1 MKILVCIS
9 NVPDT
14 TTKVKF
20 KEDNTLF
27 DDSGIQWIINP
38 WDELALTR
46 ALELKEDVGN
56 SVDEV
61 CVINVGGSL
70 TEATLRKSL
79 AIGAD
84 KAIRIDACASD
95 AYHVAGQI
103 AEYLKENPYDI
114 VFSGIESSD
123 YNGSSVGAMIA
134 EFMNY
139 PGISSVTNVSL
150 DDNDILLSRAIP
162 GGKQVVKTETPFVAI
177 VQKGIT
183 KEPRIPSMRGIMMA
197 RKKPLE
203 VKSAGELPVLT
214 QTVKFELPKEKG
226 ACKMIDPEHVE
237 QLVTLLKNEAKVL

>member
-27 DDSGIQWIINP
+27 DDSGVQWIINP

-46 ALELKEDVGN
+46 ALELKEDAGN

-61 CVINVGGSL
+61 SVINVGGAQ
-70 TEATLRKSL
+70 TEATLRKAL

-84 KAIRIDACASD
+84 TAIRIDACASD
-95 AYHVAGQI
+95 AYYVAGQI
-103 AEYLKENPYDI
+103 AEYLKGNPFDI

-134 EFMNY
+134 EFMDY
-139 PGISSVTNVSL
+139 PGISSVTDVNLNNNEV
-150 DDNDILLSRAIP
+150 ILYRAIP
-162 GGKQVVKTETPFVAI
+162 GGKQKLKTETPFVAV
-177 VQKGIT
+177 VQKGIA
-183 KEPRIPSMRGIMMA
+183 KEPRIPAMRGIMMA

-203 VKSAGELPVLT
+203 VFSAIEMEILT
-214 QTVKFELPKEKG
+214 QSVKFELPEAKG
-226 ACKMIDPEHVE
+226 ACKMIDKEHVE
-237 QLVTLLKNEAKVL
+237 QLVELLKNEAKVL

>member
-20 KEDNTLF
+20 KDDHTSF
-27 DDSGIQWIINP
+27 DDSGVQWIINP

-46 ALELKEDVGN
+46 ALELKEDAGN
-56 SVDEV
+56 SVSEI
-61 CVINVGGSL
+61 CVIHVGAASSD
-70 TEATLRKSL
+70 ATLRKAL

-84 KAIRIDACASD
+84 KAIRIDACAAD

-103 AEYLKENPYDI
+103 AEYLKENPFDL

-134 EFMNY
+134 EFMDY
-139 PGISSVTNVSL
+139 PGISSVTSVNL
-150 DDNDILLSRAIP
+150 DDDDIQLTRAIP
-162 GGKQVVKTETPFVAI
+162 GGKQVLKTETPFVAV
-177 VQKGIT
+177 VQKGIAN
-183 KEPRIPSMRGIMMA
+183 EPRIPSMRGIMMA

-203 VKSAGELPVLT
+203 VKPAAEIEIMTRS
-214 QTVKFELPKEKG
+214 VKFELPEEKG
-226 ACKMIDPEHVE
+226 ACKMIESEAAE
-237 QLVTLLKNEAKVL
+237 QLVDLLKNEAKVL

>member
-20 KEDNTLF
+20 KDDHTSF
-27 DDSGIQWIINP
+27 DDSGVQWIINP

-46 ALELKEDVGN
+46 ALELKEDAGN
-56 SVDEV
+56 SVNEI
-61 CVINVGGSL
+61 CVIHVGAAIAD
-70 TEATLRKSL
+70 ATLRKAL

-84 KAIRIDACASD
+84 KAIRIDACAAD
-95 AYHVAGQI
+95 AYYVAGQI
-103 AEYLKENPYDI
+103 AEYLKENPFDI

-134 EFMNY
+134 EFMDY
-139 PGISSVTNVSL
+139 PGISSVTSVNL
-150 DDNDILLSRAIP
+150 DDDDIQLTRAIP
-162 GGKQVVKTETPFVAI
+162 GGKQVLKTETPFVAV

-183 KEPRIPSMRGIMMA
+183 NEPRIPAMRGIMMA

-203 VKSAGELPVLT
+203 VKPAAEIEILT
-214 QTVKFELPKEKG
+214 KSVKFELPAEKG
-226 ACKMIDPEHVE
+226 ACKMIEAESAE
-237 QLVTLLKNEAKVL
+237 QLVELLKNEAKVL

>member
-27 DDSGIQWIINP
+27 DDSGVQWIINP

-46 ALELKEDVGN
+46 ALELKEDAGN

-61 CVINVGGSL
+61 SVIHVGGAQ
-70 TEATLRKSL
+70 TDATLRKAL

-84 KAIRIDACASD
+84 KAIRIDACAVD
-95 AYHVAGQI
+95 AHYVAGQI
-103 AEYLKENPYDI
+103 AAYLKENPFDI

-134 EFMNY
+134 EFMDY
-139 PGISSVTNVSL
+139 PGISSVTNV
-150 DDNDILLSRAIP
+150 DLSNNEVVLYRAIP
-162 GGKQVVKTETPFVAI
+162 GGKQKITAEMPFVAV

-183 KEPRIPSMRGIMMA
+183 NEPRIPAMRGIMMA

-203 VKSAGELPVLT
+203 VKPPIEMEVLT
-214 QTVKFELPKEKG
+214 KSVKFELPEAKG
-226 ACKMIDPEHVE
+226 ACKMIDTEHVE
-237 QLVTLLKNEAKVL
+237 QLVDLLKNEAKVL

>member
-20 KEDNTLF
+20 KDDHTSF
-27 DDSGIQWIINP
+27 DDSGVQWIINP

-46 ALELKEDVGN
+46 ALELKEDAGN
-56 SVDEV
+56 SVNEI
-61 CVINVGGSL
+61 CVIHVGAASAD
-70 TEATLRKSL
+70 ATLRKAL

-84 KAIRIDACASD
+84 KAIRIDACAAD
-95 AYHVAGQI
+95 AYYVAGQI
-103 AEYLKENPYDI
+103 AEYLKENPFDI

-134 EFMNY
+134 EFMDY
-139 PGISSVTNVSL
+139 PGISSVTSVNL
-150 DDNDILLSRAIP
+150 DDDDIQLTRAIP
-162 GGKQVVKTETPFVAI
+162 GGKQVLKTETPFVAV

-183 KEPRIPSMRGIMMA
+183 NEPRIPAMRGIMMA

-203 VKSAGELPVLT
+203 VKPAAEIEILT
-214 QTVKFELPKEKG
+214 KSVKFELPAEKG
-226 ACKMIDPEHVE
+226 ACKMIEAESAE
-237 QLVTLLKNEAKVL
+237 QLVELLKNEAKVL